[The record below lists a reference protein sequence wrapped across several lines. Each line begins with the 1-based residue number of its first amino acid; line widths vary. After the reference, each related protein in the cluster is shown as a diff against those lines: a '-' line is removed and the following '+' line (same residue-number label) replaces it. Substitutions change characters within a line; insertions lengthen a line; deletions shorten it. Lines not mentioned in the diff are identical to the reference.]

1 MSRSKSGISVLF
13 CRFTLT
19 MPVGIQISSVLR
31 IIPKDPCQKRTSSVS
46 PSLRRSHELDLEAA
60 AVGGLAVAA
69 AGIVEVED
77 DFAGETDCRFAHV
90 LRLEALRGLDHDLL
104 GCGGYDFTG
113 VHHRL
118 DRIVH
123 FERNLAV
130 GTERE
135 VLALDD
141 DLASDVD
148 LADLAA
154 LRMGVL
160 DDAAR
165 GRDFADGQ
173 YHLSSSPVRESRLPF
188 RSKANGLYGKTENPV
203 GHNAL
208 NLFVSFDKFH

>member
-1 MSRSKSGISVLF
+1 M
-13 CRFTLT
+13 
-19 MPVGIQISSVLR
+19 
-31 IIPKDPCQKRTSSVS
+31 
-46 PSLRRSHELDLEAA
+46 
-60 AVGGLAVAA
+60 GGLAVAT

-77 DFAGETDCRFAHV
+77 DFASETDRRFAHV

-104 GCGGYDFTG
+104 GRGGDDFAG

-123 FERNLAV
+123 LECDLAV
-130 GTERE
+130 GTKRE

-165 GRDFADGQ
+165 GRDFVDG
-173 YHLSSSPVRESRLPF
+173 LSP
-188 RSKANGLYGKTENPV
+188 
-203 GHNAL
+203 
-208 NLFVSFDKFH
+208 